1 MARLI
6 ICDYLKTP
14 LKKDDKTFVVVVDGQ
29 EFEVGSEGMKALL
42 EQLEGDTPPHG
53 VGVTAPLVTPP
64 KGSSGQVAA
73 IGVHVDDTPLPAQD
87 VPQPMMDD
95 DVPPLEIP
103 DNPRQRFKK
112 PTPAQADKVVN
123 ESTKFD
129 EGSLPALTMGAK
141 AQKEAMRKLR
151 ELEDEA
157 EAKVRR
163 KAPEGVNLNPEPD
176 RQRRF

>member
-1 MARLI
+1 
-6 ICDYLKTP
+6 
-14 LKKDDKTFVVVVDGQ
+14 
-29 EFEVGSEGMKALL
+29 
-42 EQLEGDTPPHG
+42 
-53 VGVTAPLVTPP
+53 
-64 KGSSGQVAA
+64 
-73 IGVHVDDTPLPAQD
+73 
-87 VPQPMMDD
+87 MMDD